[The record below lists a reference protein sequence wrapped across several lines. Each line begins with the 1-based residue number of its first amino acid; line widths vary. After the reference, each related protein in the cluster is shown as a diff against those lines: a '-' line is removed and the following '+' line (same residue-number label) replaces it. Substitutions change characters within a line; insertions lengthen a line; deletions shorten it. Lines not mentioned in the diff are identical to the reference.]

1 MRVSIVVP
9 VFNEARLLPGLV
21 DHLRELADR
30 DPEAEVALVDGG
42 SEDASVEVVRRAG
55 LACLRA
61 PRGRAAQMNAGAA
74 ASDGDVLL
82 FLHADT
88 RLPADALGQ
97 VRGAVRRGAVGGWFG
112 VRLDSPRPSLRLA
125 GRLISL
131 RSRLTG
137 GATGDQAIFVRRR
150 DFQALGGYAVVPLF
164 EDLDLI
170 RRLRRRGPLVP
181 LRATVVTSARRWE
194 KLGVLR
200 TIARMWALR
209 TLYYCGVSPR
219 RLARYYESA
228 R

>member
-9 VFNEARLLPGLV
+9 ILNEARLLPGLLG
-21 DHLRELADR
+21 HLRELVDR
-30 DPEAEVALVDGG
+30 DSGAGVVLVDGG
-42 SEDASVEVVRRAG
+42 SDDASAEVVRRAG
-55 LACLRA
+55 LTCLQA
-61 PRGRAAQMNAGAA
+61 QRGRAAQMNAGAA
-74 ASDGDVLL
+74 ASDGDILL

-88 RLPADALGQ
+88 RLPVDALH
-97 VRGAVRRGAVGGWFG
+97 RARRAVHGGAVGGWFG
-112 VRLDSPRPSLRLA
+112 VRLDSSRPSLRLA

-131 RSRLTG
+131 RSKLTG
-137 GATGDQAIFVRRR
+137 GATGDQAIFVRRS
-150 DFQALGGYAVVPLF
+150 DFEALGGYALVPLF

-170 RRLRRRGPLVP
+170 RRLQRRGPVVP
-181 LRATVVTSARRWE
+181 LSATVVTSARRWE